1 MQVCHSLNRLRRTAT
16 IDIHWHDNQQRWIE
30 RVRLSRIYHGQQLDG
45 AREATLGEAASRHL
59 VRVLRL
65 RAGEELIVFDG
76 CGGEYPARISKISNG
91 RVEVTLS
98 EPRHPLTE
106 SPVDITLAQGLIRGE
121 RMDLVL
127 QKATELG
134 VSRIVP
140 VAMERC
146 VTRLSLQRLAKRMQH
161 WQKVVIGA
169 CEQCGRTVLPV
180 IESLQSSAELIDSAT
195 QSEYPLRVL
204 LQANAETRVDDL
216 PQPRGRRIL
225 LWVGPEGGFAKDE
238 AAAAIAKGFRGLRMG
253 PRVLRT
259 ETAGLVGLSLLQ
271 TRFGDLG

>member
-1 MQVCHSLNRLRRTAT
+1 MRLN
-16 IDIHWHDNQQRWIE
+16 
-30 RVRLSRIYHGQQLDG
+30 RIYHSQQLDG
-45 AREATLGEAASRHL
+45 ARKVTLGDSASRHL

-65 RAGEELIVFDG
+65 RVGEKLIVFDG
-76 CGGEYPARISKISNG
+76 CGGEYFANISKIVNG
-91 RVEVTLS
+91 QVEVTLS
-98 EPRHPLTE
+98 EPREPMTE
-106 SPVDITLAQGLIRGE
+106 SPLDITLAQGLIRGD

-146 VTRLSLQRLAKRMQH
+146 VTKLSPKRLEKREQH
-161 WQKVVIGA
+161 WRSVVIGA

-180 IESLQSSAELIDSAT
+180 IEPLQSSADLIENST
-195 QSEYPLRVL
+195 ESEYSLRVL
-204 LQANAETRVDDL
+204 LQANSENRISDFRQT
-216 PQPRGRRIL
+216 QNRRIL
-225 LWVGPEGGFAKDE
+225 LWVGPESGFGKNE
-238 AAAAIAKGFRGLRMG
+238 AAAAMARGFYSLRMG

-271 TRFGDLG
+271 TRFGDLAQ